1 MLGILHYYICVAAG
15 AAADTG
21 TWHGMQ
27 ASLPCT
33 ATEKGADTGTRHG
46 LSCDLSVGG
55 DSPRAGAS
63 TLHASRYRVATGCGR
78 VMR

>member
-46 LSCDLSVGG
+46 LSRDLSVGEAHLVRALQLCT
-55 DSPRAGAS
+55 PRAIE
-63 TLHASRYRVATGCGR
+63 
-78 VMR
+78 